1 MKNIVI
7 AILLVA
13 AIALGAF
20 CVHLQKQIAQT
31 ATQLA
36 ETETQLA
43 GVQSQLQD
51 LSGADKQIAQAQK
64 KSEIL
69 QETLVKTSA
78 FADEKSKQAEQLQQ
92 KIAAAKTNSPM
103 SGMAA
108 LFKDPKM
115 REMIKTQ
122 QQAFMGPMID
132 KQYKD
137 LFQQLNLTPDQAAG
151 LKDLLQKKMLVGADA
166 GMAMLDGSMDA
177 A

>member
-1 MKNIVI
+1 MKNIII
-7 AILLVA
+7 AILLA
-13 AIALGAF
+13 AAVALGAF
-20 CVHLQKQIAQT
+20 CVHQQKLIVQ
-31 ATQLA
+31 
-36 ETETQLA
+36 TETQLA
-43 GVQSQLQD
+43 QTETQLVGVQSQLQD
-51 LSGADKQIAQAQK
+51 LSGADKRIEQAQK

-92 KIAAAKTNSPM
+92 KIAAARTNSPM

-151 LKDLLQKKMLVGADA
+151 FRETLI
-166 GMAMLDGSMDA
+166 
-177 A
+177 